1 MELKESSPLGLG
13 WNEWNFEFTVD
24 ADVWSDGW
32 LNSVAFDRHD
42 PSPFKRY
49 WTKALPKGKVEIW
62 EPRDCGR
69 LTLSDLVSE
78 GALWLVKDILLYD
91 EALRKGENAVHELT
105 RLLCTTMK
113 AYIVLGWRNEPWRD
127 YLGVATELLHCGAN
141 PTRVLETDETPYC
154 YARSRGDLFAFRE
167 LFDAHPR
174 VFHKQLRRTCW
185 NCAGEGSLLAPA
197 FQRCAGCEARQYCS
211 VACQKMAW
219 RLHRIECRPCFDR
232 LETARVE
239 TYKAFP
245 ISDQRKSSIQSMREA
260 IRAKS
265 KQHAD
270 HDRHFGEAQAA
281 SPAPADTIIKVAK
294 VGQVVHIFH
303 I

>member
-13 WNEWNFEFTVD
+13 LNEWNLEFTV
-24 ADVWSDGW
+24 ASVYHKGW

-42 PSPFKRY
+42 PSPSKRY
-49 WTKALPKGKVEIW
+49 WIKTFPNEYAECW
-62 EPRDCGR
+62 DCGR
-69 LTLSDLVSE
+69 HTLSDLVTVGE
-78 GALWLVKDILLYD
+78 MWLLKNVLLYD
-91 EALRKGENAVHELT
+91 EALRKGEDAVHELT

-113 AYIVLGWRNEPWRD
+113 AYIVHGWHNEPWRD

-141 PTRVLETDETPYC
+141 PTRVLETGETPYC
-154 YARSRGDLFAFRE
+154 YARSRGDLFTFCE

-174 VFHKQLRRTCW
+174 VFTKQQRRTCW

-219 RLHRIECRPCFDR
+219 RLHRSECRPCFDR
-232 LETARVE
+232 LETARVQ
-239 TYKAFP
+239 TYEAFP
-245 ISDQRKSSIQSMREA
+245 ISEQRKSSIQSMREA
-260 IRAKS
+260 IRAKT

-270 HDRHFGEAQAA
+270 HDRNFGEAQAA
-281 SPAPADTIIKVAK
+281 NPAPAGAIIKVAK
-294 VGQVVHIFH
+294 VGQVLHLLHI
-303 I
+303 